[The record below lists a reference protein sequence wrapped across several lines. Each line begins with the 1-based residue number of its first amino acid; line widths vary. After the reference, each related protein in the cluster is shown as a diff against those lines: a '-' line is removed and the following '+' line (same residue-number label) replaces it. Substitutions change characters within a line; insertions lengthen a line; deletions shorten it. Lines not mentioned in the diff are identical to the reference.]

1 MKEKPLVSILMTT
14 YNREQFVNEAISS
27 VLAIDYI
34 NFELIIVDDGSKDKT
49 VPIIQTFLPRDR
61 RIRFFQNDQNLGDY
75 PNRNKAASYAL
86 GKYLVYVDSDDRMFA
101 DALSKFVEAMETHQC
116 SFGIFSHS
124 GNHEIF
130 MLEPGAIIPAHFFNK
145 PVLNFGPVATIV
157 KKDYFDQVGGFPVKY
172 GPANDMYYNLKVAS
186 ETNTLVFP
194 FPLVDYR
201 LHEGQEL
208 NNKYSYLYNN
218 YTYLRDALIELRLP
232 LTESQRAFLSNKNKR
247 RFLTNLIKY
256 YFNNL
261 NWDKTINAIRLA
273 NFGVRDMIIAV
284 FQK

>member
-1 MKEKPLVSILMTT
+1 MTT